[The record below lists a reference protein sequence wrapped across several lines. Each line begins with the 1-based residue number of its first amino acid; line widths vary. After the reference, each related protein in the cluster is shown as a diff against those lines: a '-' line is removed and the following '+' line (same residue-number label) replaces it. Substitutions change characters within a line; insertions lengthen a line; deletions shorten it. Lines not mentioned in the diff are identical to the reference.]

1 MLIGYV
7 RVSTD
12 DQNLNLQKDALI
24 KYGVDERNI
33 FSDKTSGSKDKRA
46 GLDKAIEFLKDGDM
60 QKTDELGHQ

>member
-12 DQNLNLQKDALI
+12 DQNFNLQKDALI

-33 FSDKTSGSKDKRA
+33 FSDKTSGSKDKRV
-46 GLDKAIEFLKDGDM
+46 GLDKAIEF
-60 QKTDELGHQ
+60 

>member
-33 FSDKTSGSKDKRA
+33 FSDKTTG
-46 GLDKAIEFLKDGDM
+46 
-60 QKTDELGHQ
+60 